1 MTDRQ
6 ALLSAAGKQ
15 RPYKAVNIKPPAMPG
30 DIYFYLFCKK
40 LLTSHLVYCIIIQ
53 VAERYGTGKRPEAL
67 IGKGLQE
74 PKELEKRKKKLL
86 DKLRSMR

>member
-1 MTDRQ
+1 MVEVSGRRLFDRQ
-6 ALLSAAGKQ
+6 PSF
-15 RPYKAVNIKPPAMPG
+15 
-30 DIYFYLFCKK
+30 FYLFCKN

-86 DKLRSMR
+86 

>member
-1 MTDRQ
+1 MVEVSGRRLFDRQ
-6 ALLSAAGKQ
+6 PSF
-15 RPYKAVNIKPPAMPG
+15 
-30 DIYFYLFCKK
+30 FYLFCKK

>member
-1 MTDRQ
+1 MIEVSGRRLFDRQ
-6 ALLSAAGKQ
+6 PSF
-15 RPYKAVNIKPPAMPG
+15 
-30 DIYFYLFCKK
+30 FYLFCKK

-74 PKELEKRKKKLL
+74 PKEFEKRKKKLL